1 MLMPKDPFR
10 YIIIIIIIIIKFIIF
25 KNMGKTTNI
34 NEV

>member
-10 YIIIIIIIIIKFIIF
+10 YIIIIIIIIKFIIF

>member
-10 YIIIIIIIIIKFIIF
+10 YIIIIIIIKFIIF

>member
-10 YIIIIIIIIIKFIIF
+10 YIIIIIIKFIIF